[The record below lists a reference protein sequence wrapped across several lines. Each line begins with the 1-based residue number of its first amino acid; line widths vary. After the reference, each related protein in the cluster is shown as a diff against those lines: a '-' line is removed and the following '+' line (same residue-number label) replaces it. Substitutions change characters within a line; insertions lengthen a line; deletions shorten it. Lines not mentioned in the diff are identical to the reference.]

1 MNMVAS
7 HWSADPAVLAAV
19 AAVLVTHLL
28 GMSAWSAEAR
38 RLGRPLP
45 AGAVAQ
51 AAMFYAGLCA
61 VLVAL
66 ASPVAYWSG
75 KFIWVRSLQDVL
87 LAVVAPGLIV
97 LGAPWLVLAR
107 GAACA
112 RPARVARGQ
121 PGFPGVPHPGA
132 GEDRDQSPAPQEW
145 SWLAWPVVVTVA
157 FNAAWLGWHLP
168 GPYDAAVRYP
178 AADVAEIVTYLG
190 LGIAFWLQLIGSRP
204 FAPRFAPLSRFV
216 LVAATVVATSVL
228 SMVLIFDTG
237 RLYHGFGGAS
247 HRVLSVVS
255 DQQVG
260 GSVLFAVALPP
271 LVVVGVAL
279 CIRWLAADES
289 PAVTAEF
296 DRVLNPR
303 TSAWPSR
310 PGFR

>member
-1 MNMVAS
+1 MNMVVS
-7 HWSADPAVLAAV
+7 HWSANPVVLAALVAV
-19 AAVLVTHLL
+19 AATHLL
-28 GMSAWSAEAR
+28 GMNASFAKAR
-38 RLGRPLP
+38 HLARPLE

-51 AAMFYAGLCA
+51 AVMFYAGLCV

-66 ASPVAYWSG
+66 VSPVGYWSG
-75 KFIWVRSLQDVL
+75 EFIWVRSLQDVL

-97 LGAPWLVLAR
+97 LGAPWLPLAR
-107 GAACA
+107 GAACVRTA
-112 RPARVARGQ
+112 RIAPGQ
-121 PGFPGVPHPGA
+121 TGRLGMPHPSA
-132 GEDRDQSPAPQEW
+132 GGDRDESPAPLEW

-168 GPYDAAVRYP
+168 GPYDTAARYP
-178 AADVAEIVTYLG
+178 VADAAEIVTYLG
-190 LGIAFWLQLIGSRP
+190 FGIAFWLQLIGSRP
-204 FAPRFAPLSRFV
+204 FAPRFAPMLRFV
-216 LVAATVVATSVL
+216 LVAATVAATSAL
-228 SMVLIFDTG
+228 AMVLIFDTG
-237 RLYHGFGGAS
+237 RLYHGLGGAS

-289 PAVTAEF
+289 EGVTAEL
-296 DRVLNPR
+296 DRMLNSR